1 MNHDHYVL
9 PCLHAPRAESIR
21 GALLGENVA
30 REAAKRVRALAD
42 PTRLMLAAALRETQ
56 ASSVMRPRLGLRT
69 CPESRL
75 SPLAHLALA
84 RPRYSPTERQ
94 NAYVFVDRNGE
105 LTLLLAVL
113 GEKMEAEA

>member
-1 MNHDHYVL
+1 MNRDHYVL

-56 ASSVMRPRLGLRT
+56 ASSVYAASPG
-69 CPESRL
+69 
-75 SPLAHLALA
+75 SPLA
-84 RPRYSPTERQ
+84 PRTSSLTTCASCPRTPTLPPDGTAKCLCIR
-94 NAYVFVDRNGE
+94 
-105 LTLLLAVL
+105 
-113 GEKMEAEA
+113 